1 MSATVSAT
9 VSTKLAT
16 GPARARA
23 GFTTT
28 HHLLQEHGD
37 VMTTIDAYDLPPV
50 IDLPSAARLLGI
62 GRTAAY
68 ELVRTNAWPTPV
80 LRLGRLIRI
89 PSAPLLELLG
99 ISRDGHGAI

>member
-1 MSATVSAT
+1 
-9 VSTKLAT
+9 
-16 GPARARA
+16 
-23 GFTTT
+23 
-28 HHLLQEHGD
+28 
-37 VMTTIDAYDLPPV
+37 MTTIDAYDLPPV